1 MQSDKEKAS
10 CSESEKALK
19 SVRERRKEKRG
30 GQENTG
36 RQTFKHSRMGIVSC
50 INSIGGL
57 LILAGC
63 IFYAFMARGNAHG
76 IIGGL
81 AVLSPGPVH

>member
-1 MQSDKEKAS
+1 
-10 CSESEKALK
+10 
-19 SVRERRKEKRG
+19 
-30 GQENTG
+30 
-36 RQTFKHSRMGIVSC
+36 MGIVSC

-81 AVLSPGPVH
+81 AVLSLACPLTESALQSKDSVSVNAII